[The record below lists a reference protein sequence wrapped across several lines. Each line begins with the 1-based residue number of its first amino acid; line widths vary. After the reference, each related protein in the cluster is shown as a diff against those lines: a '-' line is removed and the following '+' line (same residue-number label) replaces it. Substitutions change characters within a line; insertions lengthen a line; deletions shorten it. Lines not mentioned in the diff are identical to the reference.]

1 MTQPQLQ
8 FPPDATLSVLV
19 HAGAKIGKTTF
30 SCSGPQ
36 PILAIDA
43 EGSTKFIDLRKVHWN
58 PHQGPP
64 PRWDGTWD
72 MCVVKVSTWQTFELV
87 YQYLTQ
93 TPHDF
98 RTVTLDSITELQRKL
113 KSNLRGLEQMQMQD
127 WGMLLVKMDMLIR
140 NFRDLT
146 LLTGSPVQCVV
157 FVAETRENAKGKW
170 VPYMQ
175 GQISIS
181 LPYWVDVCGY
191 LFTQP
196 ATDTNG
202 QADPGGKLDR
212 MLWVAPHNQFE
223 AGERVQGR
231 LGSVV
236 QNPKLTDMLCAVFG
250 NDACQP
256 SVYVDP
262 REANGQAAPQ
272 EVGTVQ

>member
-1 MTQPQLQ
+1 MTLPVPQ
-8 FPPDATLSVLV
+8 FPTGSTLSVLV

-30 SCSGPQ
+30 SCSGPP

-43 EGSTKFIDLRKVHWN
+43 EGSTKFIPLRKIHWN
-58 PHQGPP
+58 PHQSPP

-72 MCVVKVSTWQTFELV
+72 MCVVQVAQWNTLELT

-93 TPHDF
+93 APHDF
-98 RTVTLDSITELQRKL
+98 RTITLDSITEAQRKL
-113 KSNLRGLEQMQMQD
+113 KSNLRGTEQMQMQD
-127 WGMLLVKMDMLIR
+127 WGSLLVKMDMLIR

-146 LLTGSPVQCVV
+146 LMPGSPVQCVV
-157 FVAETRENAKGKW
+157 FVAETRENSKGKW

-191 LFTQP
+191 LFTEP
-196 ATDTNG
+196 ERDING
-202 QADPGGKLDR
+202 QASPDGKLAR

-231 LGSVV
+231 LGAVV
-236 QNPKLTDMLCAVFG
+236 KNPLLTDMLCAVFG
-250 NDACQP
+250 DDACAP
-256 SVYVDP
+256 SVF
-262 REANGQAAPQ
+262 AAPQ
-272 EVGTVQ
+272 EAVAVQ